1 MIGKLAWRNTWFKPL
16 NTTLSILLLMSSVA
30 IITVLILLQKQF
42 EEQFSSNADDID
54 LVLGAQGSPLQLV
67 LSSVYQMDAPTGNI
81 NYAEAKT
88 WMQNPFVKLAIP
100 LAYGDNYLGFKI
112 LGTTPDYLAKFGGTV
127 ENGKMFADTFEV
139 VIGSE
144 IATKLQLKVGDTFF
158 GSHGD
163 AKEGEKHEEAAYKVV
178 GIASKTGKVVDN
190 LILCN
195 IQSVWAMHE
204 THDHEEE
211 AHPHGEVGHVHV
223 EGDEHHEEAVLSEE
237 GKEITAV
244 LIKFRNK
251 MGIVL
256 WPRMIAQN
264 TKMQAAS
271 PAIEINRLFTL
282 FGIGLEALQY
292 LAYGIM
298 LISGISI
305 FIALFNTLKERKY
318 EFALLR
324 IQGASRLQLL
334 QAIVIE
340 SLVLCVIGFL
350 FGTVLGRIALMFI
363 SKSSDEAFK
372 IAFNPL
378 EFVWEKEGILFLVTI
393 FVGLLAA
400 LIPAVKAYRLNISK
414 TLSNA

>member
-88 WMQNPFVKLAIP
+88 WMQNPFVKSAIP

-144 IATKLQLKVGDTFF
+144 IATKLQLKVGDMFF

>member
-88 WMQNPFVKLAIP
+88 WMQNPFVKSAIP

-112 LGTTPDYLAKFGGTV
+112 LGTTPDYLAKFGGSVTK
-127 ENGKMFADTFEV
+127 GKMFADTFEV

-144 IATKLQLKVGDTFF
+144 IAAKLQLKVGDTFF

-163 AKEGEKHEEAAYKVV
+163 AQEGEKHEEAAYKVV

-223 EGDEHHEEAVLSEE
+223 EGDEHHEEAILSEE

>member
-88 WMQNPFVKLAIP
+88 WMQNPFVKSAIP

-282 FGIGLEALQY
+282 FGIGLEALQ
-292 LAYGIM
+292 
-298 LISGISI
+298 
-305 FIALFNTLKERKY
+305 
-318 EFALLR
+318 
-324 IQGASRLQLL
+324 
-334 QAIVIE
+334 
-340 SLVLCVIGFL
+340 
-350 FGTVLGRIALMFI
+350 
-363 SKSSDEAFK
+363 
-372 IAFNPL
+372 
-378 EFVWEKEGILFLVTI
+378 
-393 FVGLLAA
+393 
-400 LIPAVKAYRLNISK
+400 
-414 TLSNA
+414 

>member
-16 NTTLSILLLMSSVA
+16 STMLSIILLMSSVA

-88 WMQNPFVKLAIP
+88 WMQNPFVKSAIP

-127 ENGKMFADTFEV
+127 ENGKMFANTFEV

-144 IATKLQLKVGDTFF
+144 IASKLQLKVGDTFF
-158 GSHGD
+158 GAHGD

-178 GIASKTGKVVDN
+178 GIASRTGKVVDN
-190 LILCN
+190 LILSN

-204 THDHEEE
+204 THDHEEA
-211 AHPHGEVGHVHV
+211 AHPHGEEGHIHT

-324 IQGASRLQLL
+324 IQGASRMQLL
-334 QAIVIE
+334 QVIVIE
-340 SLVLCVIGFL
+340 SLVLCSIGFL
-350 FGTVLGRIALMFI
+350 FGTILGRIALLFI
-363 SKSSDEAFK
+363 SKSSDEEFK

-400 LIPAVKAYRLNISK
+400 IIPAVKAYRLNISK